1 MGGLVLSTGMALA
14 QTTVT
19 GKVVSQEDGEPVIG
33 ASVKIAGTKTGT
45 VTDVDGN
52 FTLPNASKDAVL
64 EVTYLGME
72 PKKVKASAKM
82 KIMLVADSRNLDEV
96 VVTAMGISRS
106 SKALGY
112 SAAVVGGEKISE
124 SRTNDVMSSLAGKV
138 AGVQISSTSSDPG
151 SSNSVIIRG
160 VSSLSGNNQ
169 PLYVVDG
176 VPLNNSTVSSS
187 NNLVSSNSLDN
198 GYDFGNGANA
208 VNPDDVASMTIL
220 KGAAATALYG
230 SRAAN
235 GVVLITTKSGKKQ
248 NKGIGVEYNGGL
260 QFESVLRLPQLQN
273 EFGMGWYGDKTD
285 IENGS
290 WGPLSMAQ
298 S

>member
-19 GKVVSQEDGEPVIG
+19 GKVVSQEDGEPIIG

-52 FTLPNASKDAVL
+52 FTLPNAGKDAVL
-64 EVTYLGME
+64 EVSYLGME

-124 SRTNDVMSSLAGKV
+124 TRTSDVMSSLAGKV

-151 SSNSVIIRG
+151 ASNSVKIGR
-160 VSSLSGNNQ
+160 
-169 PLYVVDG
+169 
-176 VPLNNSTVSSS
+176 
-187 NNLVSSNSLDN
+187 
-198 GYDFGNGANA
+198 
-208 VNPDDVASMTIL
+208 ASC
-220 KGAAATALYG
+220 
-230 SRAAN
+230 RER
-235 GVVLITTKSGKKQ
+235 V
-248 NKGIGVEYNGGL
+248 
-260 QFESVLRLPQLQN
+260 
-273 EFGMGWYGDKTD
+273 
-285 IENGS
+285 
-290 WGPLSMAQ
+290 
-298 S
+298 

>member
-1 MGGLVLSTGMALA
+1 MALA

-138 AGVQISSTSSDPG
+138 AVCRFLQHLLTQVLLI
-151 SSNSVIIRG
+151 
-160 VSSLSGNNQ
+160 L
-169 PLYVVDG
+169 
-176 VPLNNSTVSSS
+176 SSS
-187 NNLVSSNSLDN
+187 VVSARCLVTTSLCMLLM
-198 GYDFGNGANA
+198 
-208 VNPDDVASMTIL
+208 VCH
-220 KGAAATALYG
+220 
-230 SRAAN
+230 
-235 GVVLITTKSGKKQ
+235 
-248 NKGIGVEYNGGL
+248 
-260 QFESVLRLPQLQN
+260 
-273 EFGMGWYGDKTD
+273 
-285 IENGS
+285 
-290 WGPLSMAQ
+290 
-298 S
+298 